1 MLNKLERKY
10 GKYAIRNLM
19 KYVVMLYILGFF
31 VYLISAT
38 RGVDIY
44 SLYLGFD
51 IDAILRGQVWRI
63 VTFLIQPLDSNIFFM
78 LIAVYLYY
86 MIGTSLERVWGSF
99 RFNVFYFSGV
109 LFNILASILIYIVLL
124 VWSGGQL
131 HFTYPISLHYINLS
145 MFLAFATIYSDVQLL
160 LFFII
165 PIKIKYISYFY
176 VIIEVYEVVYSFMHS
191 GMMIGICNLILL
203 VVSLLNFLIFFVGM
217 LKRTGRTP
225 AQARRRRQF
234 TKSYNNPDY
243 SAYNAYNK
251 NAARGESR
259 RQGTVITRHKCAVC
273 GRTELDGDDLEFR
286 FCSKC
291 DGNYEYCMEHLYTHT
306 HVVREYHNNENQ

>member
-1 MLNKLERKY
+1 MINKLERKY

-31 VYLISAT
+31 VYLISVA

-63 VTFLIQPLDSNIFFM
+63 VTFLIQPLDSNILFM
-78 LIAVYLYY
+78 LVAVYLYY

-109 LFNILASILIYIVLL
+109 LFNILASVLIYIVLL

-176 VIIEVYEVVYSFMHS
+176 VIIEVYGVVYSFMHD
-191 GMMIGICNLILL
+191 GMLLGVCNTILL
-203 VVSLLNFLIFFVGM
+203 VVSMLNFLIFFVGTM
-217 LKRTGRTP
+217 KRSGRTP

-234 TKSYNNPDY
+234 AKSYNNPDY
-243 SAYNAYNK
+243 SAYHATVTK
-251 NAARGESR
+251 GDSGRHGA
-259 RQGTVITRHKCAVC
+259 VITRHKCAVC
-273 GRTELDGDDLEFR
+273 GRTELDDDELEFR

-291 DGNYEYCMEHLYTHT
+291 DGNYEYCMDHLYTHT
-306 HVVREYHNNENQ
+306 HVVREYNNHENQ